1 MVEDLARN
9 EEGAETLPS
18 RRERHQHLKR
28 SRKRKG
34 ARLPKVN
41 ETSGGQI
48 EEPTDKGHEEQTE
61 EMSALKEE
69 GAKGPER
76 SELFKEKRD
85 RQGSLFVTG
94 TIFWLFI
101 LLVGVLLF
109 FTIRHYS

>member
-1 MVEDLARN
+1 MVDDLARN

-18 RRERHQHLKR
+18 RRERHQQSKR
-28 SRKRKG
+28 SRKRK
-34 ARLPKVN
+34 AAQLPKVT
-41 ETSGGQI
+41 ETSGGQK
-48 EEPTDKGHEEQTE
+48 EEPTDKGHVEQTE
-61 EMSALKEE
+61 DTSALIEE

-85 RQGSLFVTG
+85 RQGSLFVTS

-101 LLVGVLLF
+101 LLVGCLLF